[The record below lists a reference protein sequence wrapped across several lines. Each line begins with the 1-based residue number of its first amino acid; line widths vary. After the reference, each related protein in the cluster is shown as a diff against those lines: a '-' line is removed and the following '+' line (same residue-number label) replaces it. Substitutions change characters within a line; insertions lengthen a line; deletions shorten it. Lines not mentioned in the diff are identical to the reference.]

1 MQNPIFRKV
10 ALERL
15 SSPEQLDQLMT
26 VTSPRGWLA
35 LVGFGSLLALGLV
48 WSIFATIQV
57 TVPGKGILIQRPTD
71 PATLEAVIYV
81 SLEDG
86 RKIRPGF
93 DVQLA
98 LSTVRSDEGLL
109 LGTVTSLAQLPSTQ
123 KEMQLVLGNDGLVQS
138 LASAGNLIE
147 VHIALTLDPNTSSGY
162 RWSSLQAPPGS
173 LQAGTLCTGTVVVSA
188 QSPMR
193 LILLRP

>member
-26 VTSPRGWLA
+26 VTSSRGWLA

-48 WSIFATIQV
+48 WSVFATIQAA
-57 TVPGKGILIQRPTD
+57 VPGKGVLIHRPAD
-71 PATLEAVIYV
+71 PTTLEAVIYV

-93 DVQLA
+93 DAQLA
-98 LSTVRSDEGLL
+98 LSTARSDEGLL
-109 LGTVTSLAQLPSTQ
+109 LGTVTSLGQLPSTQ
-123 KEMQLVLGNDGLVQS
+123 KEMQLVLGNDALVQA

-147 VHIALTLDPNTSSGY
+147 VHIALALDPNTPSGY
-162 RWSSLQAPPGS
+162 RWSSSLGPPGS
-173 LQAGTLCTGTVVVSA
+173 LQAGTFCSGTVVVSA